1 MLFCSQT
8 FFSQSIC
15 HYRICLPPL
24 ISSAA
29 TTVAAGNEPT
39 PRPYSV
45 NVLIIDFVGNE
56 EREKAAGGGGGC
68 IEKAFKLA
76 SSNALL
82 HASQLVI
89 SNERER
95 EDRNDIHKFV

>member
-1 MLFCSQT
+1 M
-8 FFSQSIC
+8 
-15 HYRICLPPL
+15 
-24 ISSAA
+24 
-29 TTVAAGNEPT
+29 VAAVNEPT

-95 EDRNDIHKFV
+95 EDRNDIHKFVWVKECKRERERVCVCVWIESKGDCKAGC